1 MANKDFNMFNIVN
14 KIIVLQHIFK
24 IMKDVQY
31 DKDNTNLYTNYT

>member
-1 MANKDFNMFNIVN
+1 MAIKDFNMFNIVN

-31 DKDNTNLYTNYT
+31 DKNNKNLYTNHT

>member
-24 IMKDVQY
+24 NMKDVQY
-31 DKDNTNLYTNYT
+31 DKDNTNLYTYYT